1 MKIQV
6 VKNLNG
12 TLKPAYDSDY
22 ESFKKIPL
30 NEIIEIEYKKQRNI
44 KFHRKL
50 FSLLN
55 LAYSNQNIF
64 DNLEDMRYCLML
76 ECNLSEIK
84 VNKLTGEIFK
94 VPKSLQFAKM
104 DEVEFNEVYNTLKQ
118 YICEWLGVTNEQIN
132 EEIEQYF

>member
-6 VKNLNG
+6 IKTISGLR
-12 TLKPAYDSDY
+12 PAYDSDY

-30 NEIIEIEYKKQRNI
+30 NEIIEIEYKKQRNV

-76 ECNLSEIK
+76 ECNLSDIK
-84 VNKLTGEIFK
+84 VNRLTGETFK

-104 DEVEFNEVYNTLKQ
+104 DEIEFNEVYNTLKQ

>member
-22 ESFKKIPL
+22 ESLKKIPL
-30 NEIIEIEYKKQRNI
+30 NEIIEIEYKKQRNVR
-44 KFHRKL
+44 FHRKL

-84 VNKLTGEIFK
+84 VNILTGEMFK
-94 VPKSLQFAKM
+94 IPKSLQFSKM

>member
-44 KFHRKL
+44 RFHRKL

-94 VPKSLQFAKM
+94 VPKSLQFNKM

>member
-6 VKNLNG
+6 VKTLNG

-44 KFHRKL
+44 RFHRKL

-94 VPKSLQFAKM
+94 VPKSLQFSKM
-104 DEVEFNEVYNTLKQ
+104 DEREFNEVYNTIKQ
-118 YICEWLGVTNEQIN
+118 YICEW
-132 EEIEQYF
+132 

>member
-6 VKNLNG
+6 IKTISGLR
-12 TLKPAYDSDY
+12 PAYDSDY

-44 KFHRKL
+44 RFHRKL

-55 LAYSNQNIF
+55 LAYSNQNMF

-94 VPKSLQFAKM
+94 VPKSLQFNKM
-104 DEVEFNEVYNTLKQ
+104 DEIEFNEVYNTIKQ

>member
-84 VNKLTGEIFK
+84 VNKLTGEMFK
-94 VPKSLQFAKM
+94 IPKSLQFNKM
-104 DEVEFNEVYNTLKQ
+104 DEIEFNEVYNTLKQ
-118 YICEWLGVTNEQIN
+118 YICDWLGVTNEQIN

>member
-44 KFHRKL
+44 RFHRKL

-64 DNLEDMRYCLML
+64 DNLEDMRYCLMI

-94 VPKSLQFAKM
+94 IPKSLQFAKM

>member
-44 KFHRKL
+44 RFHRKL

-84 VNKLTGEIFK
+84 VNKLTGEMFK
-94 VPKSLQFAKM
+94 IPKSLQFNKM
-104 DEVEFNEVYNTLKQ
+104 DEIEFNEVYNTLKQ

>member
-22 ESFKKIPL
+22 ESLKKIPL

-44 KFHRKL
+44 RFHRKL

-118 YICEWLGVTNEQIN
+118 YICNWLGVTNEQIN

>member
-84 VNKLTGEIFK
+84 FNKLTGEIFK
-94 VPKSLQFAKM
+94 VPKSLQFNKM
-104 DEVEFNEVYNTLKQ
+104 DEIEFNEVYNTLKK

>member
-22 ESFKKIPL
+22 ESLKKIPL

-44 KFHRKL
+44 RFHRKL

>member
-44 KFHRKL
+44 RFHRKL

-64 DNLEDMRYCLML
+64 DNL
-76 ECNLSEIK
+76 
-84 VNKLTGEIFK
+84 
-94 VPKSLQFAKM
+94 
-104 DEVEFNEVYNTLKQ
+104 
-118 YICEWLGVTNEQIN
+118 
-132 EEIEQYF
+132 

>member
-12 TLKPAYDSDY
+12 RLKPAYDSDY

-44 KFHRKL
+44 RFHRKL

-84 VNKLTGEIFK
+84 VNKLTGEVFK
-94 VPKSLQFAKM
+94 IPKSLQFNKM
-104 DEVEFNEVYNTLKQ
+104 DEIEFNEVYNTINQ

>member
-55 LAYSNQNIF
+55 LAYSNQNMF

-84 VNKLTGEIFK
+84 VNRLTGEIFK

>member
-6 VKNLNG
+6 VKSING

-55 LAYSNQNIF
+55 LAYSNQNLF
-64 DNLEDMRYCLML
+64 DNLDDMRYCLML

-84 VNKLTGEIFK
+84 VNRLTGETFK

-104 DEVEFNEVYNTLKQ
+104 DEIEFNEVYNTLKQ

>member
-6 VKNLNG
+6 IKTISGLR
-12 TLKPAYDSDY
+12 PAYDSDY

-44 KFHRKL
+44 RFHRKL

-55 LAYSNQNIF
+55 LAYSNQNMF

-104 DEVEFNEVYNTLKQ
+104 DEVEFNEVYNRLKQ

>member
-30 NEIIEIEYKKQRNI
+30 NEIIEIEYKKQRNVR
-44 KFHRKL
+44 FHRKL
-50 FSLLN
+50 FALLN
-55 LAYSNQNIF
+55 LAYSNQNMF

-84 VNKLTGEIFK
+84 VNRLTGEIFK
-94 VPKSLQFAKM
+94 VPKSLQFTKM

>member
-44 KFHRKL
+44 RFHRKL

-55 LAYSNQNIF
+55 LAYSNQNMF

-84 VNKLTGEIFK
+84 VNRLTGEVFK
-94 VPKSLQFAKM
+94 IPKSLQFAKM
-104 DEVEFNEVYNTLKQ
+104 DEIEFNEVYNTLKQ
-118 YICEWLGVTNEQIN
+118 YICEWLGVANEQIN

>member
-44 KFHRKL
+44 RFHRKL

-55 LAYSNQNIF
+55 LAYSNQNMF

-76 ECNLSEIK
+76 EFKFSEIK

-94 VPKSLQFAKM
+94 IPKSLQFNKM
-104 DEVEFNEVYNTLKQ
+104 DEIEFNEVYNNIKQ
-118 YICEWLGVTNEQIN
+118 YICEWLGVTN
-132 EEIEQYF
+132 

>member
-44 KFHRKL
+44 RFHRKL

-84 VNKLTGEIFK
+84 VNRLTGEIFK

>member
-44 KFHRKL
+44 RFHRKL
-50 FSLLN
+50 FS
-55 LAYSNQNIF
+55 
-64 DNLEDMRYCLML
+64 
-76 ECNLSEIK
+76 
-84 VNKLTGEIFK
+84 
-94 VPKSLQFAKM
+94 
-104 DEVEFNEVYNTLKQ
+104 
-118 YICEWLGVTNEQIN
+118 
-132 EEIEQYF
+132 

>member
-22 ESFKKIPL
+22 ESLKKIPL

>member
-44 KFHRKL
+44 RFHRKL
-50 FSLLN
+50 FALLN
-55 LAYSNQNIF
+55 LAYSNQNMF
-64 DNLEDMRYCLML
+64 DNLDDMRYCLML

-84 VNKLTGEIFK
+84 VNRLTGEVFK
-94 VPKSLQFAKM
+94 IPKSLQFSKM
-104 DEVEFNEVYNTLKQ
+104 DEIEFNEVYNTLKQ
-118 YICEWLGVTNEQIN
+118 YICEWLGVANEQIN

>member
-44 KFHRKL
+44 RFHRKL

>member
-44 KFHRKL
+44 RFHRKL

-104 DEVEFNEVYNTLKQ
+104 DEIEFNEVYNTLKQ
-118 YICEWLGVTNEQIN
+118 YICDWLGVTNEQIN
-132 EEIEQYF
+132 VEIEQYF

>member
-6 VKNLNG
+6 IKTLNG
-12 TLKPAYDSDY
+12 TLKAAYDSDY

-84 VNKLTGEIFK
+84 VNKLTGEMFK
-94 VPKSLQFAKM
+94 IPKSLQFNKM
-104 DEVEFNEVYNTLKQ
+104 DEIEFNEVYNTLKQ
-118 YICEWLGVTNEQIN
+118 YICQWLGVTNEQIN

>member
-6 VKNLNG
+6 IKTLNG
-12 TLKPAYDSDY
+12 LKPAYDSDY

-44 KFHRKL
+44 RFHRKM
-50 FSLLN
+50 FALLN
-55 LAYSNQNIF
+55 LAFSNQNLF
-64 DNLEDMRYCLML
+64 DNLDDMRYCLML

-84 VNKLTGEIFK
+84 VNRLTGETFK
-94 VPKSLQFAKM
+94 VPKSLQFSKM
-104 DEVEFNEVYNTLKQ
+104 DEIEFNEVYNTLKQ

>member
-44 KFHRKL
+44 RFHRKL

-76 ECNLSEIK
+76 ECNFSEIK

-104 DEVEFNEVYNTLKQ
+104 DEIEFNEVYNTLKQ
-118 YICEWLGVTNEQIN
+118 YICDWLGVTNEQIN
-132 EEIEQYF
+132 VEIEQYF

>member
-22 ESFKKIPL
+22 ENFKKIPL

-76 ECNLSEIK
+76 ECNLSEVKI
-84 VNKLTGEIFK
+84 NRLTGEIFK

-104 DEVEFNEVYNTLKQ
+104 DEIEFNEVYNTLKQ

>member
-6 VKNLNG
+6 IKTISG
-12 TLKPAYDSDY
+12 LKPAYDSDH

-44 KFHRKL
+44 RFHRKL

-55 LAYSNQNIF
+55 LAYSNQSIF

-84 VNKLTGEIFK
+84 VNKITGEIFK

>member
-6 VKNLNG
+6 IKTLNG
-12 TLKPAYDSDY
+12 TLKAAYDSDY

-94 VPKSLQFAKM
+94 VPKSLQFNKM
-104 DEVEFNEVYNTLKQ
+104 DEIEFNEVYNTIKQ

>member
-44 KFHRKL
+44 RFHRKL

-104 DEVEFNEVYNTLKQ
+104 DEVEFNEVYNTIKQ

>member
-84 VNKLTGEIFK
+84 VNKLTGEMFK
-94 VPKSLQFAKM
+94 IPKSLQFNKM
-104 DEVEFNEVYNTLKQ
+104 DELEFNEVYNTLKQ

>member
-84 VNKLTGEIFK
+84 VNKLTGEVFK
-94 VPKSLQFAKM
+94 VPKSLSFPKM
-104 DEVEFNEVYNTLKQ
+104 DEIEFNEVYNTIKQ